1 MKERLRRWN
10 KFFCVAA
17 LLLKGIDMEK
27 IAEWFYQHMSPW
39 SCDEHLIL
47 ASIVGCVLMMLAS
60 IGVIVIA
67 FRLARDRKASDR
79 KKLYRILTCFC
90 TPVFSLAFSLMFR
103 WYISAGI
110 LTLLF
115 AWIFFSAK
123 GSEIR
128 TRKNIAIFFL
138 INIVSPNLL
147 IILLSLL
154 GLPYKVW

>member
-1 MKERLRRWN
+1 
-10 KFFCVAA
+10 
-17 LLLKGIDMEK
+17 MEK
-27 IAEWFYQHMSPW
+27 FAHWFYQNMNPW

-90 TPVFSLAFSLMFR
+90 TPVFSLALSLMFR

-115 AWIFFSAK
+115 AWIFFAAK
-123 GSEIR
+123 DSEIR
-128 TRKNIAIFFL
+128 TGKNIALFFL

>member
-1 MKERLRRWN
+1 
-10 KFFCVAA
+10 
-17 LLLKGIDMEK
+17 MEK

-123 GSEIR
+123 DSELKS
-128 TRKNIAIFFL
+128 RKNIAMFFL
-138 INIVSPNLL
+138 INIVLPNLL
-147 IILLSLL
+147 IILSSWM
-154 GLPYKVW
+154 GLPYQVW